1 MKRIALI
8 LTLLLASPGL
18 MAAESTR
25 TITTQS
31 GKTFLNCK
39 IVRVHPDGVSFTH
52 RDGAAK
58 IAFKEL
64 PENLRREF
72 RYDPKKAAEHQRAQ
86 AELRKQ
92 EAERARL
99 REIAMEEKLME
110 AQMAEA
116 SYLAAAKTVYRS
128 AGSAPGMSLA
138 LPGEALKVA
147 QPTPSWLGAPI
158 TGTPMGGRAYTR
170 SSYSYW
176 GNYPAGFG
184 GGGFYPAV
192 GYGYPFG
199 GYHYGGGFGCAPA
212 GAYVSPTIFR
222 SWNVGGGVRV
232 GLGVSPFGTALRVFP

>member
-1 MKRIALI
+1 MKRIVLFFS
-8 LTLLLASPGL
+8 LLLAAPGL
-18 MAAESTR
+18 TAAEKER
-25 TITTQS
+25 TITTRS

-39 IVRVHPDGVSFTH
+39 IVRVHPDGVSFIH
-52 RDGAAK
+52 QKGAAK

-64 PENLRREF
+64 PESLRREF
-72 RYDPKKAAEHQRAQ
+72 RYDPKKEAEYQRAQ

-116 SYLAAAKTVYRS
+116 SYLAAANTVYRPAS
-128 AGSAPGMSLA
+128 GTPGMSLA
-138 LPGEALKVA
+138 LPGETLQVA
-147 QPTPSWLGAPI
+147 QTRPTWLGAPI
-158 TGTPMGGRAYTR
+158 TGTPMGGRVYTR

-176 GNYPAGFG
+176 GNYPAGYG
-184 GGGFYPAV
+184 GGGFYPTV

-199 GYHYGGGFGCAPA
+199 GYGCAPA

-222 SWNVGGGVRV
+222 SWSVGGGVRV
-232 GLGVSPFGTALRVFP
+232 GLGISPFGTALRVFP